1 MKLIQLFSHE
11 DSLNLICTSYRVCLA
26 IKKKNKKRNYVLP
39 KKIYS
44 MSQMKAIRTLTLS
57 VILQDNLTGIEASRL
72 VVSDFTEDL
81 NGKISKIYIIIISV
95 VN

>member
-1 MKLIQLFSHE
+1 
-11 DSLNLICTSYRVCLA
+11 
-26 IKKKNKKRNYVLP
+26 
-39 KKIYS
+39 

-57 VILQDNLTGIEASRL
+57 VILQDNLAGIEASRL
-72 VVSDFTEDL
+72 VASDFTEDL